1 MSHVFFTEMVFVLCE
16 EKIRLYVVG
25 AISFCCLRCPASQ
38 TSGPSAGAA
47 MAASRVTNVSSST
60 AATDLARLE
69 TDCLDIVIVPLPVV
83 LCDDWL
89 EVFFRRDFLCARSFV
104 VLRCTCFQIGQY
116 FFLNSARIRDVI
128 LQAPGWYVHASR
140 VLVWSQNKFFDH
152 LLQENDPSVRTDAA

>member
-1 MSHVFFTEMVFVLCE
+1 
-16 EKIRLYVVG
+16 
-25 AISFCCLRCPASQ
+25 
-38 TSGPSAGAA
+38 

-116 FFLNSARIRDVI
+116 FFLNSARIRDGI
-128 LQAPGWYVHASR
+128 KRFEQ
-140 VLVWSQNKFFDH
+140 
-152 LLQENDPSVRTDAA
+152 VRRFRRWNRDRLAGIEPDEWANFQDVDSDSDWE